1 MTNTPPMTLETMPS
15 LPDALVEGA
24 ALVVAHPDDEVLW
37 FGSIAARAQ
46 SLIVCFE
53 DSGNAAHTARG
64 RRRVSEAFPR
74 PARWLR
80 LNEPRTWRRTSW
92 NDPTYTPH
100 GLQATDPQTDQRVA
114 ETFAQLVEI
123 LERELA
129 GATAVFTHN
138 PWGEYGHADHAL
150 VHAAVRTVATAREL
164 PLLCPLIASLTSVR
178 ALRRQQAAWGS
189 PMRADVDI
197 EFCERVRS
205 LYVTHGVWT
214 WDEQWNFW
222 TRDVFAPVQVGSGTV
237 PASAIRWVRGFL
249 DREYPEHVE
258 DRAVLDSSQA

>member
-1 MTNTPPMTLETMPS
+1 MTSTPSTTLETMPTI
-15 LPDALVEGA
+15 PDSLVEGA

-37 FGSIAARAQ
+37 FGSVAARVQ
-46 SLIVCFE
+46 SLFVCFE
-53 DSGNAAHTARG
+53 DPGNAPQVTRG

-80 LNEPRTWRRTSW
+80 LKEPRTWRRTPW

-100 GLQATDPQTDQRVA
+100 GLKAIDPQTDRRVA

-129 GATAVFTHN
+129 GARAVFTHN

-150 VHAAVRTVATAREL
+150 VHAAVRTVARAREL
-164 PLLCPLIASLTSVR
+164 PLLCPLVASLTSVR
-178 ALRRQQAAWGS
+178 ALRRPLVAWGS

-197 EFCERVRS
+197 VFCERVRS
-205 LYVTHGVWT
+205 LYVTHKVWT
-214 WDEQWNFW
+214 WDEQWKFW
-222 TRDVFAPVQVGSGTV
+222 AHDVFAPVRTGCSSV
-237 PASAIRWVRGFL
+237 PVSAIQWVRGFL

-258 DRAVLDSSQA
+258 DRAMLEA